1 MDQRKDR
8 LSLKGSDLESLQH
21 WKSQPKQPRQPHGTA
36 ALPNYQNNG
45 MPGPKIQPPIKAAQ
59 PPMKPKQVPADSL
72 YGANM
77 NMNLGSLEQD
87 TALSTDPYK
96 LTVNAARS
104 NTRVNLPHIA
114 GTYENPEDA
123 KVSEPYMPRMYG
135 GLEVSKVPFGSQ
147 PPDWARKNYEKR
159 NLSEGEINNEWN
171 KELSALRGTVPEE
184 QYNTYL
190 NRAMSGR
197 TAMSPRQATQYFNT
211 TDGHKITPKGI
222 AEKYKINDSKWEAS
236 INWMKE
242 YIPQEYVQKYINA
255 AHQGKHVMSARDAV
269 NYYNK
274 NIATVP
280 KGIEEK
286 YGIDDNK
293 WKGNIKWMEDRLPSE
308 YVQNY
313 VNSAHEGKHTLS
325 ARDAA
330 NYYNKNKNAQ
340 SQIAQ
345 DPVLSGM
352 TRADIEMS
360 HSQERTAA
368 GSPVTASGWKDRQ
381 QQRVYDWEKQ
391 HGPISD
397 WKSGLTPEEVT
408 QRQAEID
415 ATTKLNYDASDY
427 MQKTD
432 MYAND
437 AKSRADRADQQLS
450 EMRRDD
456 PGTRYARIY
465 GTPST
470 ETSRAEAGAINSL
483 AAKEAAVKQKNLDE
497 YNQRFGQWEQNRD
510 AKYAAQNEYL
520 GIQEPRKAQS
530 EIAKLTAQVQ
540 NRQRAGTP
548 ISLKELVQAKINS
561 NEMQVDSD
569 VPKLLTALHGYDF
582 YSPGSAPESEKIDK
596 LYSDANADF
605 DSYAQG
611 IRKDRTESKA
621 KAQETAQAR
630 GQRMAQLVNRGYT
643 PAQAAMVVDQKK
655 DQQGSN
661 LNIDEMARGLAMAG
675 VPISQAYEMAS
686 KYYSDEMSRRDANQ
700 ERLYKDRAESE
711 RIKNEEA
718 DAERMYK
725 LKEREVKSAE
735 NQAAQLHYEQTLK
748 MYSDPTTGAPPKAGT
763 REAASANQ
771 AIAAYNAINGTN
783 LPPIVPDQPEAQQAA
798 AAQPTNATQPNQA
811 AQPQQ
816 QPLRDASVNRWE
828 QKISETV
835 NPDQPGGFR
844 SAVRQLG
851 TTDLTMD
858 EKREVLARVFGNE
871 FADPGE
877 AEKKLSEIFDEV
889 VEEAKKAGE
898 DGAGII
904 ASGSDDAM
912 AASRNHMET
921 NKAAIELLKSSIR
934 PETYKRMVRDLQ
946 SKQFKAYTSSGP
958 MAQNI
963 LNVPL
968 AYPILLTNT
977 LIQEGIK
984 EGWLDSE

>member
-1 MDQRKDR
+1 MRQKQDNVPLTGQQL
-8 LSLKGSDLESLQH
+8 LS
-21 WKSQPKQPRQPHGTA
+21 WKSKTLQPSGAFTILNDPG
-36 ALPNYQNNG
+36 NNG
-45 MPGPKIQPPIKAAQ
+45 QPGPKIQPPIKAAQ
-59 PPMKPKQVPADSL
+59 PPMKPVKGSL
-72 YGANM
+72 DTEKLYNSTQPQARKATQPQIQPGFFGAIGNAWNNMLGAQQSVAKAWGEMPQQKTPTSPVSQPQQSPIRNANPEASIIAEPYTPRMYGA
-77 NMNLGSLEQD
+77 
-87 TALSTDPYK
+87 
-96 LTVNAARS
+96 
-104 NTRVNLPHIA
+104 
-114 GTYENPEDA
+114 PEDA

-197 TAMSPRQATQYFNT
+197 TAMSPRQAAQYWT
-211 TDGHKITPKGI
+211 STKSREVTPRGI
-222 AEKYKINDSKWEAS
+222 ATKHGMDDTAWRSELD
-236 INWMKE
+236 WMKNQIPAD
-242 YIPQEYVQKYINA
+242 YIQKYINA
-255 AHQGKHVMSARDAV
+255 SHQGKHTMSPREAV
-269 NYYNK
+269 EYYNRSL
-274 NIATVP
+274 A
-280 KGIEEK
+280 
-286 YGIDDNK
+286 
-293 WKGNIKWMEDRLPSE
+293 
-308 YVQNY
+308 
-313 VNSAHEGKHTLS
+313 
-325 ARDAA
+325 
-330 NYYNKNKNAQ
+330 NKNAQ

-352 TRADIEMS
+352 TRADIEMA

-368 GSPVTASGWKDRQ
+368 GSPATASGWKDRQ
-381 QQRVYDWEKQ
+381 QQRIYDWEKQ

-397 WKSGLTPEEVT
+397 WKSGLTPEEVS

-456 PGTRYARIY
+456 PNTRYARIY

-483 AAKEAAVKQKNLDE
+483 AAKEAAAKQKNLDE

-510 AKYAAQNEYL
+510 ARYAAQNEYL

-596 LYSDANADF
+596 RYGDANTAF

-661 LNIDEMARGLAMAG
+661 LNIDEMARGLAMTG
-675 VPISQAYEMAS
+675 VPIPQAYEMAS
-686 KYYSDEMSRRDANQ
+686 KHYSDEMSRRD
-700 ERLYKDRAESE
+700 
-711 RIKNEEA
+711 EEA
-718 DAERMYK
+718 AAERMYK

-748 MYSDPTTGAPPKAGT
+748 RYSDPTTDAPPKAGT

-783 LPPIVPDQPEAQQAA
+783 LPPIVPDPPETQQAV

-828 QKISETV
+828 QKISETI

-858 EKREVLARVFGNE
+858 EKKEVLARVFGNE
-871 FADPGE
+871 FADPRE
-877 AEKKLSEIFDEV
+877 AENKLSEIFDEV

-958 MAQNI
+958 MLQNI
-963 LNVPL
+963 MNVPL